1 MQSHGA
7 TLLAKMLSV
16 LSYEM
21 FTVLCNLGG
30 YCTDHFQCPS
40 LLSIEFC
47 RLVFPVSI
55 YQKTPKN
62 PRKATDQT
70 KPKKLKPFCMLTSD
84 NTLFASRFSF
94 PVLFLLLSVLLFWK
108 LYFILFCLSSFTYS
122 FSLVINICLAINATF
137 K

>member
-30 YCTDHFQCPS
+30 YCTDHFQCPN

-47 RLVFPVSI
+47 HLVFPVSI
-55 YQKTPKN
+55 YQKNPKKPQKSN
-62 PRKATDQT
+62 NWPNQT
-70 KPKKLKPFCMLTSD
+70 KKIETILYANFRQYRICKQVFLSCLISITLSTSIWKA
-84 NTLFASRFSF
+84 LFHFILS
-94 PVLFLLLSVLLFWK
+94 LFLYLLLFFG
-108 LYFILFCLSSFTYS
+108 YQYLS
-122 FSLVINICLAINATF
+122 CH
-137 K
+137 

>member
-7 TLLAKMLSV
+7 TLLAKMLSF

-55 YQKTPKN
+55 YQKTPK
-62 PRKATDQT
+62 KQQLT
-70 KPKKLKPFCMLTSD
+70 KPNQKIETILYANFRQYRICKQVFLSCLISITLSTSIWKA
-84 NTLFASRFSF
+84 LFHFILS
-94 PVLFLLLSVLLFWK
+94 LFLYLLLFFG
-108 LYFILFCLSSFTYS
+108 YQYLS
-122 FSLVINICLAINATF
+122 CH
-137 K
+137 